1 MRTGPWFKYII
12 ITNCIYT
19 RHQGKK
25 TPQDVSICLKTL
37 QNITKEEWLK
47 MCDVTGEKLGYDIS
61 DNLVIK
67 DAVKTSVPSKDEL
80 RKLREKY
87 YTPN

>member
-1 MRTGPWFKYII
+1 
-12 ITNCIYT
+12 
-19 RHQGKK
+19 
-25 TPQDVSICLKTL
+25 
-37 QNITKEEWLK
+37 

-87 YTPN
+87 YTPIELN